1 MVRSV
6 LLQFSCLLLWR
17 VLMAYSGVHV
27 ILFTLFI
34 SGLFQH
40 SSTLNKL
47 GGIGGFQ
54 RTIICILLQVYF
66 VIYSLYLLEINHIQ
80 WLELSVLYICSVSV
94 LCKMSETLL
103 LCHSVYCRASLFYGC
118 KLSELEFMTWSLL
131 SVTPQRWERGKC
143 MHLERVWF
151 GFWRLVEII
160 ALCDLTKG
168 NKFCKTL
175 QLIWFILDLS

>member
-17 VLMAYSGVHV
+17 ALMAYSGVHV

-54 RTIICILLQVYF
+54 RTIICILMHFIAGLFCYLF
-66 VIYSLYLLEINHIQ
+66 TLFIRNESYSVTWTLCPLYLLC
-80 WLELSVLYICSVSV
+80 ICPVSNV
-94 LCKMSETLL
+94 RDTVTLPLCLLQSKSILWVQVKRTWIYDLKSLVCNPSNMGEGKM
-103 LCHSVYCRASLFYGC
+103 YA
-118 KLSELEFMTWSLL
+118 
-131 SVTPQRWERGKC
+131 
-143 MHLERVWF
+143 F
-151 GFWRLVEII
+151 GESDWVF
-160 ALCDLTKG
+160 G
-168 NKFCKTL
+168 G
-175 QLIWFILDLS
+175 